1 MSMVDKQNRFT
12 GMLAKLIIF
21 AQDKGYQ
28 LTCGEAFRT
37 EAQAKLNAA
46 NGSGISNSLHT
57 QRLAIDFNLFK
68 DGKYLTATSDYK
80 ELGEYWES
88 LGGSWGGRFK
98 TRPDGNHF
106 SLEHNGVR

>member
-12 GMLAKLIIF
+12 GMVAKLIIF
-21 AQDKGYQ
+21 AQANGYQ
-28 LTCGEAFRT
+28 LTFGEAFRT

-46 NGSGISNSLHT
+46 NGSGISNSLHL

-68 DGKYLTATSDYK
+68 DGKYLTATNDYK

>member
-12 GMLAKLIIF
+12 EMVAKLIIF
-21 AQDKGYQ
+21 AQGKGYQ
-28 LTCGEAFRT
+28 LTFGEAFRT

-57 QRLAIDFNLFK
+57 QRLAVDFNLFK
-68 DGKYLTATSDYK
+68 GGNYLTATSDYK

>member
-12 GMLAKLIIF
+12 GMVAKLIIF

-28 LTCGEAFRT
+28 LTFGGAFRT
-37 EAQAKLNAA
+37 ETQAKLNAA

-68 DGKYLTATSDYK
+68 DGEYLTDTSDYK